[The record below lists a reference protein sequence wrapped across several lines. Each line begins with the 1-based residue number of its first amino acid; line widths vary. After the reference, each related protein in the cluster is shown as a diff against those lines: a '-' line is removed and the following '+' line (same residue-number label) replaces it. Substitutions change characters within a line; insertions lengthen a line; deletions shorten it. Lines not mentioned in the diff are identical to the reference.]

1 MADTGL
7 SCERCKTN
15 LFYIFCQIVFTWVFR
30 LTDYTG
36 STEFP
41 LVSPDEMIMESTTGD
56 MMYKELFSGSKV
68 LFLIS
73 SVTGCK

>member
-7 SCERCKTN
+7 SCARCKTYPFLMDLKGFSKN
-15 LFYIFCQIVFTWVFR
+15 FR

-56 MMYKELFSGSKV
+56 MMYKELFSGS
-68 LFLIS
+68 
-73 SVTGCK
+73 